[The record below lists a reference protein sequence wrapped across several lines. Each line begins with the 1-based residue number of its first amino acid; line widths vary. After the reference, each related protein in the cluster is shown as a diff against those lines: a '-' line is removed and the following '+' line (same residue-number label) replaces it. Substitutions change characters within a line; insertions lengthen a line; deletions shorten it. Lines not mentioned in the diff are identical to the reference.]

1 MSRMSQHSSTITV
14 PIKERYEIVWS
25 QDHQT
30 TLRKRCSKRLRKR
43 GKTHYNNNM
52 KHIING
58 QESVILRRHD
68 AMEEMR
74 SIRLTSQDC
83 FP

>member
-30 TLRKRCSKRLRKR
+30 TLERDAAKGCAKEAKPT
-43 GKTHYNNNM
+43 KTI
-52 KHIING
+52 K
-58 QESVILRRHD
+58 
-68 AMEEMR
+68 
-74 SIRLTSQDC
+74 
-83 FP
+83 